1 MSAWRDRLQRGSFR
15 GVPFFVATHEAQVGR
30 RVAVHEF
37 PQRDEP
43 YGEDLGRKTRTLT
56 VEAYVVGDGYIDAR
70 NRLVRAIEQ
79 AGPGVLVHPYL
90 GELRVNVLSCKLRE
104 GTDEGG
110 IARLTIECM
119 EAGSA
124 RFPSAEVSTT
134 AAVNAASE
142 GAVAAAQNSFAHRHS
157 VAGRPGFVAARS
169 SSILGRAMSAVS
181 GAVAKVRGVVDQ
193 VAKLQRMVDTFR
205 RDLISLIYAPAS
217 AAQALV
223 STVRQLVRSVASTP
237 RDMLSLARTLY
248 RFGGDLPQVQATT
261 TSRKQ
266 EAVNQ
271 AELLQ
276 LVRVT
281 AAAEGAR
288 AMAQVEW
295 ESYQEAVAARDD
307 LVDVLDEAMLAS
319 TVTDEVYDAL
329 RTLRAAVVR
338 DVAARGADL
347 VRLVAYT
354 PGTTRPMLAIAQA
367 VYADGLR
374 ADEMATRNAVRHPLF
389 VAGAVPLEVLA
400 DA

>member
-1 MSAWRDRLQRGSFR
+1 MSGWRDTLQAASFR
-15 GVPFFVATHEAQVGR
+15 GAAFFVSSHEAQLGR

-37 PQRDEP
+37 PQRNEP
-43 YGEDLGRKTRTLT
+43 YGEDLGRKTRNLT
-56 VEAYVVGDGYIDAR
+56 VEAYVIGDAYVEAR

-110 IARLTIECM
+110 VARLTIEFV

-142 GAVAAAQNSFAHRHS
+142 GASTALQSSFSQRHS
-157 VAGRPGFVAARS
+157 VAGRPGFVAAAS
-169 SSILGRAMSAVS
+169 TTILGSALARIS
-181 GAVAKVRGVVDQ
+181 GAVGQVRGAADQ
-193 VAKLQRMVDTFR
+193 VAALQRDVDALR
-205 RDLISLIYAPAS
+205 SDLVSLVYTPA
-217 AAQALV
+217 AAGQALL
-223 STVRQLVRSVASTP
+223 SAVRQLVRSVATTP

-248 RFGGDLPQVQATT
+248 TFGADLAAVLPST
-261 TSRKQ
+261 TSRRQ
-266 EAVNQ
+266 QATNQ

-276 LVRVT
+276 LVRVS

-288 AMAQVEW
+288 AAALVDW
-295 ESYQEAVAARDD
+295 ESYQEAMAARDE
-307 LVDVLDEAMLAS
+307 LVDVLDTAMLAS
-319 TVTDEVYDAL
+319 GVTDELYDAL
-329 RTLRAAVVR
+329 RALRAAVVR

-347 VRLVAYT
+347 VRLVTYT
-354 PGTTRPMLAIAQA
+354 PAITRPMLAIAQA

-389 VAGAVPLEVLA
+389 VAGAVALEVLA